1 MLRRFIRR
9 AVISIRTA
17 YAGQSALEALIV
29 LTVVAVV
36 ALPLQAS
43 KSAERGVRVG
53 IVIDG
58 PVTRADLID
67 TFRGELLE
75 LMGEEF
81 GLEVPAD
88 AIVPSDYTVEGVRA
102 SLEALYADPKID
114 LVIALGLIASQ
125 EAAMRD
131 YRPKP
136 TFAPFPVDIETQ
148 NLPYADGV
156 SGVPN
161 FNYLAANISTR
172 HSLLTFRELVPF
184 QYLALLVN
192 AELARAVPGFTAQ
205 AQSAA
210 KELGVR
216 LDVIPVGDSVGD
228 ALAAMDP
235 AVDAVFVT
243 PLLQLSSTEFE
254 QLTQEFVRR
263 RLPSFSLLGEDE
275 VSAGILAGIRP
286 RSEWRRM
293 ARRISLNAQRA
304 LLGEDPGDLPVEFEM
319 HQRLML
325 NMETARAIGF
335 SPSWDIYVEAELL
348 YPDDLQQRERT
359 LIGSVR
365 EAISN
370 NLSLKANRHEVL
382 AGAEEVKN
390 ARSNLLPQAEFR
402 AGYTHIDS
410 DRAQNSFGLQPENQE
425 DVGAR
430 VEQLI
435 WDESTWA
442 NLSVQKHLQRAR
454 NENRQARTLDIVLD
468 TSVAYLDVLR
478 AETLLRTER
487 ENLVLS
493 RSNLDLARVRVAV
506 GYSGRQEELRW
517 LSRIARD
524 KQAVIDAYVRAQI
537 ARQRLNQLLDLPI
550 EESFAVQNATLQ
562 EYGFIFG
569 QPDLLSY
576 VDSPAENLIFRD
588 FMVQIALEESPELKG
603 IAAALEARERVLGSR
618 RSAFYSPSVAFR
630 GDVRYMI
637 NESGAGSGIS
647 SKDETDYTLGLRLT
661 FPIARG
667 GAKFS
672 ETKQAY
678 EEVAQLRL
686 EKREASRRI
695 EREVRSSFFIAARS
709 FTNIA
714 LSNAASTAADE
725 NLTLV
730 ADLYGRGAVGIT
742 DLLDAQNAALRDD
755 QAAANA
761 VYNFLADLIRAE
773 RTASS
778 FSFLASS
785 SERDVL
791 IERMKTFFARKP

>member
-1 MLRRFIRR
+1 
-9 AVISIRTA
+9 
-17 YAGQSALEALIV
+17 
-29 LTVVAVV
+29 
-36 ALPLQAS
+36 
-43 KSAERGVRVG
+43 
-53 IVIDG
+53 
-58 PVTRADLID
+58 
-67 TFRGELLE
+67 
-75 LMGEEF
+75 
-81 GLEVPAD
+81 
-88 AIVPSDYTVEGVRA
+88 
-102 SLEALYADPKID
+102 
-114 LVIALGLIASQ
+114 
-125 EAAMRD
+125 MRD
-131 YRPKP
+131 HRPKP

-172 HSLLTFRELVPF
+172 HSILTFRHLVPF
-184 QYLALLVN
+184 EYLALLVN

-210 KELGVR
+210 KEFGVR

-228 ALAAMDP
+228 ALAAIDP
-235 AVDAVFVT
+235 GVDAVFVT
-243 PLLQLSSTEFE
+243 PLLQLSSAQFE
-254 QLTQEFVRR
+254 QLTQEFIRR

-275 VSAGILAGIRP
+275 VNSGILAGIRP

-293 ARRISLNAQRA
+293 ARRVSLNAQRA

-365 EAISN
+365 EAISK
-370 NLSLKANRHEVL
+370 NLSLEANRHEVL
-382 AGAEEVKN
+382 AGAEEVSN

-402 AGYTHIDS
+402 AGYTRIDR
-410 DRAQNSFGLQPENQE
+410 DRAQSSFGLQPENQE

-442 NLSVQKHLQRAR
+442 NFSVQKHLQRAR
-454 NENRQARTLDIVLD
+454 NENRRARTLDIVRD
-468 TSVAYLDVLR
+468 TSVAYLNVLR

-487 ENLVLS
+487 ENLVDS

-524 KQAVIDAYVRAQI
+524 KQAVIDAYVRAQV
-537 ARQRLNQLLDLPI
+537 ARQRLNQLLDRPI
-550 EESFAVQNATLQ
+550 EESFSVQDVTLK

-569 QPDLLSY
+569 EPELLSY
-576 VDSPAENLIFRD
+576 VDSPAENLVFRD
-588 FMVQIALEESPELKG
+588 FMVEIALEESPGLKG
-603 IAAALEARERVLGSR
+603 IAAALEARERVLAST
-618 RSAFYSPSVAFR
+618 RSAFYSPSIAFR
-630 GDVRYMI
+630 GDVRHTVH
-637 NESGAGSGIS
+637 ESGAGSGS
-647 SKDETDYTLGLRLT
+647 APNDDTDYTLGLRLT
-661 FPIARG
+661 FPITRG

-672 ETKQAY
+672 ETKQAF

-686 EKREASRRI
+686 EKREASRQV
-695 EREVRSSFFIAARS
+695 ERDVRSSFFIAARS
-709 FTNIA
+709 FTTIA
-714 LSNAASTAADE
+714 LSNAASAAADE
-725 NLTLV
+725 NFALV

-761 VYNFLADLIRAE
+761 VYNFLVDLIRAE
-773 RTASS
+773 RAAST

-785 SERDVL
+785 SERDAL
-791 IERMKTFFARKP
+791 IERMKNFFTRKP